1 MDKKTAQRQIYVYQ
15 GFALAAL
22 LAALLIIW
30 LTSYGGGGNPPA
42 SAPTAFGQ
50 WVTYGSGTGAGAS
63 LFHQVNG
70 LWQFTFP
77 TQASGSTANYAYT
90 KAPGPLK
97 AGQTFTINYS
107 IDGNATFQPLP
118 ESGCGTQ
125 GCGPANFR
133 FFFWEAGDTNSYFPP
148 GSPYQYYR
156 WWCNANVTLLKI
168 GDNQTMSCG
177 LQPANWGS
185 VYGVQGADSVAA
197 TAGFNQ
203 AMNNV
208 AYVGFTFG
216 GQFAGHGV
224 WMTSGNAT
232 FTINGISIK

>member
-1 MDKKTAQRQIYVYQ
+1 LDRITAQRQIYVYQ

-22 LAALLIIW
+22 LVALLIIW
-30 LTSYGGGGNPPA
+30 LTSYGSGGNPPA
-42 SAPTAFGQ
+42 PAPTAFGQ
-50 WVTYGSGTGAGAS
+50 WVTYGSGTGAGAA

-133 FFFWEAGDTNSYFPP
+133 FFFWEAGDNLSGQGQYA
-148 GSPYQYYR
+148 YYR
-156 WWCNANVTLLKI
+156 WFCNAHATTLKI
-168 GDNQTMSCG
+168 GDNQTMSCVV
-177 LQPANWGS
+177 QPSSDWGS
-185 VYGVQGADSVAA
+185 VYGASGDQAVA
-197 TAGFNQ
+197 GYNQ
-203 AMNNV
+203 AMANV
-208 AYVGFTFG
+208 QWVGFTFG

-224 WMTSGNAT
+224 WTTSGNAT
-232 FTINGISIK
+232 FTINNISIK